1 MSGLVTDQLPVTNRE
16 MDEVRPAMRCNS
28 VFLEIEGGVFLR
40 NGDTAF
46 VIRGNHVHRWLA
58 ALLPLMDGEHT
69 VEELC
74 QGLAPGQRATVTG
87 LISRLL
93 ERGIVA
99 DRPPEPCDLPDRVG
113 SHFRRQIEFIAHYAD
128 RPRHR
133 FLGFRSSSVLLV
145 GAGDAFVAAL
155 TGLINNGLERVAVS
169 GGESSWRSW
178 PGVDGALDRLR
189 SAGVG
194 PAVREVDAD
203 DVRLGSFDLVLH
215 CSDGGDPR
223 QVLRL
228 LERCWSEGTAFLPM
242 SCAVQRMVVGPLTVP
257 SGSPCWM
264 CSRSRLSD
272 AAG

>member
-1 MSGLVTDQLPVTNRE
+1 
-16 MDEVRPAMRCNS
+16 
-28 VFLEIEGGVFLR
+28 
-40 NGDTAF
+40 
-46 VIRGNHVHRWLA
+46 
-58 ALLPLMDGEHT
+58 
-69 VEELC
+69 
-74 QGLAPGQRATVTG
+74 
-87 LISRLL
+87 
-93 ERGIVA
+93 
-99 DRPPEPCDLPDRVG
+99 CDLPDRVG

-178 PGVDGALDRLR
+178 PGVDGALDTLR

-223 QVLRL
+223 QVLQL

-257 SGSPCWM
+257 GGSPCWM
-264 CSRSRLSD
+264 CSRIRLSE
-272 AAG
+272 AAEASLSAAAWRDLALGGAMSEPPRVSAVLSRMLGNAVAFQAFCHLP